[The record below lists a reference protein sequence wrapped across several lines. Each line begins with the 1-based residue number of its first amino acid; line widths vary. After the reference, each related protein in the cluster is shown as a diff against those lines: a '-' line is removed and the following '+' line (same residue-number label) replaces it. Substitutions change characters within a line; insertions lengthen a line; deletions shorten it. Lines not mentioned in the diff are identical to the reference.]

1 MPCKPCVHLWLR
13 SCRCGDLWL
22 GSRLVEMRMAASWEQ
37 ALTQNTTSTLSG
49 EGADFFLLSL
59 IFPSVHHPADQHL
72 EHPNTR
78 HRDSCGT
85 AFMGNVGHV
94 RRAAS
99 GPGRGRGHARA
110 WWTAAAAT
118 LVMGSTCE
126 IGKAWAFV
134 PAPLRHLHGP
144 QPPSL
149 QRQLA
154 ASVKGGRGAWPLTAN
169 GAKGGPNCLE
179 MRTTPRIETIRC
191 SSVSGRSR
199 SSRLYAVDVDESK
212 AEDGPPPA
220 VPAPP
225 SPSQTNPMTEADRLQ
240 LKSQMF
246 KLQAEK
252 LRLEAEKEQIKME
265 RETLLKKQKKQ
276 QDTDRL
282 VEKLRAAQPSTTGAA
297 SAEGAA
303 AELKAVVKTY
313 LRTIDADSVS
323 RIRELSAEAD
333 TPEQALAYTNLADA
347 VIKAIEELDGRQAKE
362 IREELAF
369 RFKDETPPPS
379 SSNAPFD
386 QFSQVEAAMRNGSNP
401 GMSSIDQLTQE
412 MMRNNTRGFSTIYAI
427 NLPQWLPR
435 EFMRTLESFEPLLD
449 EDVRALRTEVFK
461 MDTFF
466 VTDVDKTP
474 LAVAYMGTLRKPSE
488 EVFKD
493 VERRLQDLEG
503 GLKDRVQLFLFENPR
518 PQMQEMGGM
527 MGGGGDAENPEVMFM
542 AVSTRVKPLPVGGG
556 QATLSL
562 LSLGAT
568 ALNCLVYSILTFYS
582 PADIVNKLGEAPLAR
597 LDDALPVAAGILGIQ
612 LAHDLAHNLMARAKD
627 VKLGVPIYIPS
638 LQVGTFGSVL
648 RFVSFPKRRKDMFDV
663 ALAGPLTGLA
673 LSFAAF
679 AAGMAMTQGAAPEI
693 SAQWPMLPVALFRS
707 SLMLWQVGQA
717 LFSADVVSLPLVSQI
732 HVHPLAVI
740 GALGLLTQALQAMP
754 IGRLDGGRASTSVF
768 GRKAATF
775 LSASL
780 VLYQV
785 VSGVVLGNTLQL
797 FWGTVVIIFQNAQ
810 EMYARDEIS
819 PVDNN
824 RRNLLLLLWAVVAV
838 VLLPGVPW
846 RDAGV
851 FDDFGGFMT

>member
-1 MPCKPCVHLWLR
+1 
-13 SCRCGDLWL
+13 
-22 GSRLVEMRMAASWEQ
+22 MRAM
-37 ALTQNTTSTLSG
+37 TGLS
-49 EGADFFLLSL
+49 
-59 IFPSVHHPADQHL
+59 
-72 EHPNTR
+72 
-78 HRDSCGT
+78 
-85 AFMGNVGHV
+85 
-94 RRAAS
+94 
-99 GPGRGRGHARA
+99 
-110 WWTAAAAT
+110 
-118 LVMGSTCE
+118 
-126 IGKAWAFV
+126 
-134 PAPLRHLHGP
+134 
-144 QPPSL
+144 
-149 QRQLA
+149 
-154 ASVKGGRGAWPLTAN
+154 
-169 GAKGGPNCLE
+169 
-179 MRTTPRIETIRC
+179 RC
-191 SSVSGRSR
+191 SSSSS

-212 AEDGPPPA
+212 TEGEAAPA
-220 VPAPP
+220 APAPAAAV
-225 SPSQTNPMTEADRLQ
+225 QTESRPLSEGERLQ
-240 LKSQMF
+240 LKSQML

-265 RETLLKKQKKQ
+265 REALLKKQKKQ

-282 VEKLRAAQPSTTGAA
+282 VEKFRAAQSSPAGMA
-297 SAEGAA
+297 SPEAA
-303 AELKAVVKTY
+303 AVELKAVVKTY
-313 LRTIDADSVS
+313 IRNIDADSLS
-323 RIRELSAEAD
+323 RIRDLSSEAD
-333 TPEQALAYTNLADA
+333 TPEQALAYKNLADA
-347 VIKAIEELDGRQAKE
+347 VLKALNELDARQAKE

-369 RFKDETPPPS
+369 RFKDETPPPAP
-379 SSNAPFD
+379 SNAPFD
-386 QFSQVEAAMRNGSNP
+386 QFSEVEAAMRNASGT
-401 GMSSIDQLTQE
+401 SSIDQLTQE
-412 MMRNNTRGFSTIYAI
+412 MMRNNSRGFSTIYAI

-449 EDVRALRTEVFK
+449 EDVRTLRTEVFK

-493 VERRLQDLEG
+493 VEKRLQELEG

-556 QATLSL
+556 QVTLSL

-597 LDDALPVAAGILGIQ
+597 LDDALPVAVGILGIQ
-612 LAHDLAHNLMARAKD
+612 LAHDLAHNLVAKAKD
-627 VKLGVPIYIPS
+627 VKLGVPVYIPS

-648 RFVSFPKRRKDMFDV
+648 RFVSFPKSRKDMFDV
-663 ALAGPLTGLA
+663 AIAGPLTGLA
-673 LSFAAF
+673 LSLAAF
-679 AAGMAMTQGAAPEI
+679 AAGMAMTNGAPVEI
-693 SAQWPMLPVALFRS
+693 SEQWPMLPVALFRS

-717 LFSADVVSLPLVSQI
+717 LFSADVVNLPLMNQI
-732 HVHPLAVI
+732 HVHPLAII

-754 IGRLDGGRASTSVF
+754 IGRLDGGRATTSVF

-819 PVDNN
+819 PVDDN
-824 RRNLLLLLWAVVAV
+824 RRNLLLLLWVVAAV

>member
-1 MPCKPCVHLWLR
+1 MR
-13 SCRCGDLWL
+13 AMT
-22 GSRLVEMRMAASWEQ
+22 GS
-37 ALTQNTTSTLSG
+37 G
-49 EGADFFLLSL
+49 
-59 IFPSVHHPADQHL
+59 
-72 EHPNTR
+72 
-78 HRDSCGT
+78 
-85 AFMGNVGHV
+85 
-94 RRAAS
+94 
-99 GPGRGRGHARA
+99 
-110 WWTAAAAT
+110 
-118 LVMGSTCE
+118 
-126 IGKAWAFV
+126 
-134 PAPLRHLHGP
+134 
-144 QPPSL
+144 
-149 QRQLA
+149 
-154 ASVKGGRGAWPLTAN
+154 
-169 GAKGGPNCLE
+169 
-179 MRTTPRIETIRC
+179 RC
-191 SSVSGRSR
+191 SSSSS

-212 AEDGPPPA
+212 TEGEAAPAAPAPAPA
-220 VPAPP
+220 V
-225 SPSQTNPMTEADRLQ
+225 QTESRPLSEGERLQ
-240 LKSQMF
+240 LKSQML

-265 RETLLKKQKKQ
+265 REALLKKQKKQ

-282 VEKLRAAQPSTTGAA
+282 VEKFRAAQSSPAGMA
-297 SAEGAA
+297 SPEAA
-303 AELKAVVKTY
+303 AVELKAVVKTY
-313 LRTIDADSVS
+313 IRNIDADSLA
-323 RIRELSAEAD
+323 RIRELSSEAD
-333 TPEQALAYTNLADA
+333 TPEQALAYKNLADA
-347 VIKAIEELDGRQAKE
+347 VLKALNELDARQAKE

-369 RFKDETPPPS
+369 RFKDETPAPAP
-379 SSNAPFD
+379 SNAPFD
-386 QFSQVEAAMRNGSNP
+386 QFSEVEAAMRNASGT
-401 GMSSIDQLTQE
+401 SSIDQLTQE
-412 MMRNNTRGFSTIYAI
+412 MMRNNSRGFSTIYAI

-449 EDVRALRTEVFK
+449 EDVRTLRTEVFK

-493 VERRLQDLEG
+493 VEKRLQELEG

-556 QATLSL
+556 QVTLSL

-597 LDDALPVAAGILGIQ
+597 LDDALPVAVGILGIQ
-612 LAHDLAHNLMARAKD
+612 LAHDLAHNLAAKAKD
-627 VKLGVPIYIPS
+627 VKLGVPVYIPS

-648 RFVSFPKRRKDMFDV
+648 RFVSFPKSRKDMFDV
-663 ALAGPLTGLA
+663 AIAGPLTGLA
-673 LSFAAF
+673 LSLAAF
-679 AAGMAMTQGAAPEI
+679 AAGMAMTNGAPVEI
-693 SAQWPMLPVALFRS
+693 SEQWPMLPVALFRS

-717 LFSADVVSLPLVSQI
+717 LFSADVVNLPLTNQI
-732 HVHPLAVI
+732 HVHPLAII

-754 IGRLDGGRASTSVF
+754 IGRLDGGRATTSVF

-819 PVDNN
+819 PVDDN
-824 RRNLLLLLWAVVAV
+824 RRNLLLLLWVVAAV

>member
-1 MPCKPCVHLWLR
+1 MV
-13 SCRCGDLWL
+13 
-22 GSRLVEMRMAASWEQ
+22 
-37 ALTQNTTSTLSG
+37 
-49 EGADFFLLSL
+49 
-59 IFPSVHHPADQHL
+59 
-72 EHPNTR
+72 
-78 HRDSCGT
+78 
-85 AFMGNVGHV
+85 
-94 RRAAS
+94 
-99 GPGRGRGHARA
+99 
-110 WWTAAAAT
+110 
-118 LVMGSTCE
+118 
-126 IGKAWAFV
+126 
-134 PAPLRHLHGP
+134 
-144 QPPSL
+144 
-149 QRQLA
+149 
-154 ASVKGGRGAWPLTAN
+154 
-169 GAKGGPNCLE
+169 
-179 MRTTPRIETIRC
+179 
-191 SSVSGRSR
+191 
-199 SSRLYAVDVDESK
+199 LYAVDVDENK
-212 AEDGPPPA
+212 AEDGAAPA
-220 VPAPP
+220 APAP
-225 SPSQTNPMTEADRLQ
+225 SPVHTEKRPMSEGERLQ
-240 LKSQMF
+240 LQSQML

-265 RETLLKKQKKQ
+265 REALLKKQKKQ

-282 VEKLRAAQPSTTGAA
+282 VEKLRAAQSSPAGMA
-297 SAEGAA
+297 SPEAAA

-313 LRTIDADSVS
+313 IRNIDADSLA
-323 RIRELSAEAD
+323 RIRDLSSEAD
-333 TPEQALAYTNLADA
+333 TPEQALAYKNLADA
-347 VIKAIEELDGRQAKE
+347 VLKALNELDARQAKE

-369 RFKDETPPPS
+369 RFKDETPPTP

-386 QFSQVEAAMRNGSNP
+386 QFSDVEAAMRNASG
-401 GMSSIDQLTQE
+401 GTSSIDQLTQE
-412 MMRNNTRGFSTIYAI
+412 MMRNNSRGFSTIYAI

-449 EDVRALRTEVFK
+449 EDVRTLRTEIFK
-461 MDTFF
+461 METFF

-493 VERRLQDLEG
+493 VEKRLQALEG

-556 QATLSL
+556 QVTLSL

-612 LAHDLAHNLMARAKD
+612 LAHDLAHTLAAKAKD

-648 RFVSFPKRRKDMFDV
+648 RFVSFPKSRKDMFDV
-663 ALAGPLTGLA
+663 AMAGPLTGLA
-673 LSFAAF
+673 LSLAAF
-679 AAGMAMTQGAAPEI
+679 AAGMAMTNGAPVEV
-693 SAQWPMLPVALFRS
+693 SEQWPMLPVALFRS

-717 LFSADVVSLPLVSQI
+717 LFSADVVNLPLVNQI
-732 HVHPLAVI
+732 HVHPLAII

-754 IGRLDGGRASTSVF
+754 IGRLDGGRATTSVF

-819 PVDNN
+819 PVDGN
-824 RRNLLLLLWAVVAV
+824 RRNLLLLLWVVAAV

>member
-1 MPCKPCVHLWLR
+1 MR
-13 SCRCGDLWL
+13 AMAGL
-22 GSRLVEMRMAASWEQ
+22 GSS
-37 ALTQNTTSTLSG
+37 SS
-49 EGADFFLLSL
+49 S
-59 IFPSVHHPADQHL
+59 
-72 EHPNTR
+72 
-78 HRDSCGT
+78 
-85 AFMGNVGHV
+85 
-94 RRAAS
+94 
-99 GPGRGRGHARA
+99 
-110 WWTAAAAT
+110 
-118 LVMGSTCE
+118 
-126 IGKAWAFV
+126 
-134 PAPLRHLHGP
+134 
-144 QPPSL
+144 
-149 QRQLA
+149 
-154 ASVKGGRGAWPLTAN
+154 
-169 GAKGGPNCLE
+169 
-179 MRTTPRIETIRC
+179 RC
-191 SSVSGRSR
+191 S

-212 AEDGPPPA
+212 AEGEAAPA
-220 VPAPP
+220 APAPAAI
-225 SPSQTNPMTEADRLQ
+225 QTENRPLSEGERLQ
-240 LKSQMF
+240 LKSQML

-265 RETLLKKQKKQ
+265 REALLKKQKKQ

-282 VEKLRAAQPSTTGAA
+282 VEKFRAAQSSPTGMV
-297 SAEGAA
+297 SPEAA
-303 AELKAVVKTY
+303 AVELKAVVKTY
-313 LRTIDADSVS
+313 IRNIDADSIS
-323 RIRELSAEAD
+323 RIRDLSAEAD
-333 TPEQALAYTNLADA
+333 TPEQALAYKNLGDA
-347 VIKAIEELDGRQAKE
+347 VLKALNELDARQAKE

-369 RFKDETPPPS
+369 RFKDETPPPAP
-379 SSNAPFD
+379 SNALFD
-386 QFSQVEAAMRNGSNP
+386 QFSEVEAAMRNASG
-401 GMSSIDQLTQE
+401 GVGTSSIDQLTQE
-412 MMRNNTRGFSTIYAI
+412 MMRNNSRGFSTIYAI

-449 EDVRALRTEVFK
+449 EDVQTLRTEVFK

-493 VERRLQDLEG
+493 VEKRLQALEG

-556 QATLSL
+556 QVTLSL

-597 LDDALPVAAGILGIQ
+597 LDDALPVAVGILGIQ
-612 LAHDLAHNLMARAKD
+612 LAHDLAHTLAAKAKD
-627 VKLGVPIYIPS
+627 VKLGVPVYIPS

-648 RFVSFPKRRKDMFDV
+648 RFVSFPKSRKDMFDV
-663 ALAGPLTGLA
+663 AIAGPLTGLA
-673 LSFAAF
+673 LSLTAF
-679 AAGMAMTQGAAPEI
+679 AAGMAMTNGAPVEI
-693 SAQWPMLPVALFRS
+693 SEQWPMLPVALFRS

-717 LFSADVVSLPLVSQI
+717 LFSPDVVNLPLVSQI
-732 HVHPLAVI
+732 HVHPLAII

-754 IGRLDGGRASTSVF
+754 IGRLDGGRATTSVF

-819 PVDNN
+819 PVDDN
-824 RRNLLLLLWAVVAV
+824 RRNLLLLLWVVAAV